1 MQYGQIVFI
10 LFVAMAC
17 YYAFLIFTDIRKA
30 QAARNAEKENHTEE
44 EIDISDEARSFH
56 PTKISR
62 DEEKKEETANEKQE
76 ETPPDAASGFC
87 RPGYREAIMT
97 DGILVDDL
105 IHEIDNRHQRPRPG
119 HIHLR
124 ERKVSKYTLHFMR
137 PFSRSAKR
145 TSSHCSRLIE
155 TFL

>member
-30 QAARNAEKENHTEE
+30 QAARNVEQENHTEE
-44 EIDISDEARSFH
+44 EIDISDEARSFR
-56 PTKISR
+56 PTRVSR
-62 DEEKKEETANEKQE
+62 DEEKKEEAVNHGQSE
-76 ETPPDAASGFC
+76 PDPRQGKDFR

-105 IHEIDNRHQRPRPG
+105 IHEIDRLAETG
-119 HIHLR
+119 TSDLGI
-124 ERKVSKYTLHFMR
+124 VIYTCENAR
-137 PFSRSAKR
+137 
-145 TSSHCSRLIE
+145 
-155 TFL
+155 